1 MDRWLND
8 RPALAYVNKLCA
20 WVVVNNKSERISWTD
35 DPAELAWLSL
45 WVLQYK
51 ATIKEADRGTD
62 NRTLKA
68 GGRRPSCVSPRP
80 GSETP
85 ACFTVA
91 EGRRQCMSVK
101 ASSHSRIKTIKVLC
115 DRCKQ
120 IVEGIRG
127 EQFTAGFYDM
137 TKWEEYRRE
146 NEQYVCD
153 SCMFADPKYVERYG
167 SCF

>member
-1 MDRWLND
+1 LTWLIPSKEFQAKLPPVFQPFRLHAPLESLQSSFNVLGM
-8 RPALAYVNKLCA
+8 PLAPYGGG
-20 WVVVNNKSERISWTD
+20 
-35 DPAELAWLSL
+35 
-45 WVLQYK
+45 
-51 ATIKEADRGTD
+51 KE
-62 NRTLKA
+62 
-68 GGRRPSCVSPRP
+68 
-80 GSETP
+80 
-85 ACFTVA
+85 
-91 EGRRQCMSVK
+91 RRQRMSVK
-101 ASSHSRIKTIKVLC
+101 PSSHSRIKTIKVIC

-127 EQFTAGFYDM
+127 EEFIAGFYDM